1 MKQLISKETLEKRK
15 KELVPAIF
23 TEIQYNVLKKHLSQ
37 KELSAVEKKYLYS
50 AISKKLKAMNSL
62 FGAGELFMQGEEFM
76 LQPRIKAAIKIL
88 KKLSRGRKSQKI
100 LIGGGFLWKNKY
112 NDVDIFIISRH
123 KKEDCI
129 KNNLHITYLPADAEN
144 SLFFASIAQ
153 ISISNFQTPKKISF
167 CDEKS
172 LTGLID
178 LYELLVLL
186 IMQKSR
192 YKQELRNFVLD
203 CSHLMNKTVLNSR
216 QLEETASKIE
226 NSKNQIKL
234 INNLLVQT
242 LGLHFERKI
251 IKTQLTKIITSN
263 NRLIKEHKQADN
275 LREYNKAYKEAIEIG
290 A

>member
-1 MKQLISKETLEKRK
+1 MKQIISKETLEKRK
-15 KELVPAIF
+15 NELVPVIF
-23 TEIQYNVLKKHLSQ
+23 TEIQYSVLKKHLSQ
-37 KELSAVEKKYLYS
+37 KKLTAVEKKYLYS
-50 AISKKLKAMNSL
+50 AISKKLKAMSSL
-62 FGAGELFMQGEEFM
+62 FCAGELFVQGEEFM
-76 LQPRIKAAIKIL
+76 LQPRIKTATKIL

-112 NDVDIFIISRH
+112 NDVDIFIISRY
-123 KKEDCI
+123 KKEDCT

-153 ISISNFQTPKKISF
+153 ISISNFQIPKRTSF

-186 IMQKSR
+186 IMQKSG
-192 YKQELRNFVLD
+192 YKQELRNFALD
-203 CSHLMNKTVLNSR
+203 CSYLMNTTVLNSR

-226 NSKNQIKL
+226 NSKNPIKL
-234 INNLLVQT
+234 INHLLIQT
-242 LGLHFERKI
+242 LGLHFEHEI
-251 IKTQLTKIITSN
+251 IKNSLTKLIKSN
-263 NRLIKEHKQADN
+263 NKLIKEHKQAGN
-275 LREYNKAYKEAIEIG
+275 LKEYNKAYKEAIEIG